1 MAVETHEAEHA
12 VAHAP
17 PPPRTGL
24 RRLTGPGWLRA
35 LWMMPLAWGLATLL
49 VIGWRAGMGLEPLW
63 SLQVLIVAWT
73 VIVPLA
79 FLGGLGGFDY
89 WVYWISGR
97 PTRPEDHSGHG
108 ARSWKDYF
116 RV

>member
-12 VAHAP
+12 VAHA

-35 LWMMPLAWGLATLL
+35 LWITPLAWCFATLL
-49 VIGWRAGMGLEPLW
+49 VIGWRAGMGFEPLW